1 MRITLKI
8 SFRLIQVKLNS
19 RRWNETNFA
28 AYNNPFFLILLH
40 HFRKMLR
47 IFHKICFQLFYSKKK
62 YLIQLNIITSVDKL
76 ITPDFYLKELILIY
90 FDVAKLN

>member
-28 AYNNPFFLILLH
+28 TYNNPFFLILLH

-62 YLIQLNIITSVDKL
+62 IFNTAKYYHISRQAYNTRFLSERVNINI
-76 ITPDFYLKELILIY
+76 F
-90 FDVAKLN
+90 